1 MICHPHTDNAGVA
14 AVALEIKDLVF
25 GYGERKVLDGF
36 SFKAAG
42 NKVISI
48 LGPNGVGKTTLLKCI
63 CGFIKPQSGSVE
75 VDGKN
80 IRDMSSRELAR
91 HIGYVPQK
99 CPVPHTTVFDAVL
112 IGRRPYIEW
121 GAASRDIQI
130 TWEAIDVLG
139 LTDLALRYA
148 DELSGGEFQKVQIS
162 RAMVQEP
169 SVLILDEPT
178 NNLDIANQH
187 MTMHMVMDA
196 VNSRGIC
203 TIMTMHDINLAVHYS
218 DMLLFVK
225 NGKIAGYG
233 SSEIITE
240 ELIRDV
246 YGMDVD
252 IIDHLGT
259 PFVIPK
265 KGYQH
270 FHKHPHSAEDH
281 LLEGYAGTEFIE

>member
-121 GAASRDIQI
+121 GARADGSRSQI
-130 TWEAIDVLG
+130 CRRTE
-139 LTDLALRYA
+139 R
-148 DELSGGEFQKVQIS
+148 
-162 RAMVQEP
+162 
-169 SVLILDEPT
+169 
-178 NNLDIANQH
+178 
-187 MTMHMVMDA
+187 
-196 VNSRGIC
+196 RGISKSPDC
-203 TIMTMHDINLAVHYS
+203 KSH
-218 DMLLFVK
+218 
-225 NGKIAGYG
+225 G
-233 SSEIITE
+233 S
-240 ELIRDV
+240 
-246 YGMDVD
+246 
-252 IIDHLGT
+252 
-259 PFVIPK
+259 
-265 KGYQH
+265 
-270 FHKHPHSAEDH
+270 
-281 LLEGYAGTEFIE
+281 GTERADTG

>member
-1 MICHPHTDNAGVA
+1 MT
-14 AVALEIKDLVF
+14 LEIKDLVF

-36 SFKAAG
+36 SFKAEG

-75 VDGKN
+75 INGKN
-80 IRDMSSRELAR
+80 VRDLSSKELAK

-99 CPVPHTTVFDAVL
+99 CPVPRTTVFDAVL

-121 GAASRDIQI
+121 GVSSKDTTI
-130 TWEAIDVLG
+130 TWDALESLG

-148 DELSGGEFQKVQIS
+148 DEISGGEFQKVQIA
-162 RAMVQEP
+162 RAIVQEP

-187 MTMHMVMDA
+187 MTMHMVLDA
-196 VNSRGIC
+196 VNSKGIC

-218 DMLLFVK
+218 DLLMFVK
-225 NGKIAGYG
+225 DGQIAGYG
-233 SSEIITE
+233 GSEMITE
-240 ELIRDV
+240 ELIEDV

-259 PFVIPK
+259 PFIIPK
-265 KGYQH
+265 KKYQH
-270 FHKHPHSAEDH
+270 VHKHPHSVEDH
-281 LLEGYAGTEFIE
+281 LLEGYTGTEFIE